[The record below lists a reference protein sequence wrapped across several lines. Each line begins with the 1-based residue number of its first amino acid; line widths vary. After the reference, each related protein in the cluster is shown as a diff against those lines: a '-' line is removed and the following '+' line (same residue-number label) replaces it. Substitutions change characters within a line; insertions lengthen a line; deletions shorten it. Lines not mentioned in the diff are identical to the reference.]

1 MYPEWRRK
9 AGQQEGGSAGS
20 LWSEVFSF
28 SHCFHFQ
35 LKCYDE
41 PHWSEKRCEQDQALN
56 LNLRL
61 PTTRLPSLTTDSILL
76 LTQLDRN
83 QLAPSQ
89 DWMSEVLRSPS
100 GVRWRPGT
108 VPSVHGPFLRPAI
121 PGSPLLLHVWPAPS
135 QLSNIKHRC
144 SCGDPFY
151 SPLESFAVAKINCR
165 FFRVTQPSR
174 DVFLKMMS
182 GNSYIRTT
190 RGGGVVG
197 FVW

>member
-1 MYPEWRRK
+1 MVRGLLIFPLLPFPAQVLRWAPLIRK
-9 AGQQEGGSAGS
+9 ALWTRPSSESEFKAPHDPAPKSDNGQYFTA
-20 LWSEVFSF
+20 
-28 SHCFHFQ
+28 
-35 LKCYDE
+35 
-41 PHWSEKRCEQDQALN
+41 
-56 LNLRL
+56 
-61 PTTRLPSLTTDSILL
+61 
-76 LTQLDRN
+76 TQLDRN
-83 QLAPSQ
+83 QSAPSQ

-135 QLSNIKHRC
+135 QLSNIKHRRSC
-144 SCGDPFY
+144 SDPFY

-174 DVFLKMMS
+174 DVFLKMRS